1 MSNPTQTESAVF
13 AALPTTPHNA
23 REFTARILDS
33 WNLSHVAETA
43 ALVVS
48 ELTTNALTHAGG
60 VLDPPDD
67 LDEPASDVA
76 PVILGLSLCESL
88 RIEVWDQSDTP
99 PTPRVAADDAENGR
113 GLELVDLLSKEWG
126 CDVLATGGKIVWAAL
141 EIGSG

>member
-1 MSNPTQTESAVF
+1 MSKPPQTELAVF

-23 REFTARILDS
+23 RAFTVRILDS

-48 ELTTNALTHAGG
+48 ELTTNALVHAGG

-67 LDEPASDVA
+67 LNELTGDVA
-76 PVILGLSLCESL
+76 SVILGLSLRESL
-88 RIEVWDQSDTP
+88 RIEVWDQSNTP
-99 PTPRVAADDAENGR
+99 PTHHVAADDAENGR

-126 CDVLATGGKIVWAAL
+126 CDILTTGGKIVWAAL
-141 EIGSG
+141 EVGRG